1 MQWGT
6 YYVVLQHLLVIL
18 SFARQK
24 LTRNRDLIACAWT
37 GGSSENGP
45 GYLGKTGLVVNLRPV
60 SWAGPRG
67 EAGPDCHEQI
77 YLQQQP

>member
-1 MQWGT
+1 MQWSA

-18 SFARQK
+18 SFTRQK

-37 GGSSENGP
+37 GVSSGNGP

-60 SWAGPRG
+60 SWAGPPG
-67 EAGPDCHEQI
+67 AAGPDCHEQI
-77 YLQQQP
+77 CLQQQL